1 MSIKWDQAYA
11 PQMAANGSFAPIDM
25 STIAGYPATFTNGE
39 GTSGIPSLGRYAV
52 LTYVVG
58 SDVSSPVL
66 SGGLPNT
73 TIEEMITLTAPGSAV
88 WQFNNQPVV
97 LMEISNRSG
106 GSVYLTYS
114 NTTDFATLTSEG
126 MEIANGSFYSIDR
139 TTTKITLGSNLGGNV
154 VVFGH
159 YKA

>member
-1 MSIKWDQAYA
+1 MSDILMGQAYTPA
-11 PQMAANGSFAPIDM
+11 EAERGKFAVIDPTTLSALGLTGS
-25 STIAGYPATFTNGE
+25 Y
-39 GTSGIPSLGRYAV
+39 GRYAV
-52 LTYVVG
+52 LTYSIG
-58 SDVSSPVL
+58 SETVSPIL

-126 MEIANGSFYSIDR
+126 MEIAKGSFYSIDR
-139 TTTKITLGSNLGGNV
+139 TTTKITLGSNVGGNV